1 LYFIP
6 FFVSENASF
15 DRILVRS
22 ASTFVGTATIRLGV
36 YNNADDVPTSLL
48 FDAGTA
54 SVTAANQTATITISE
69 TINAGWYWLAL
80 LTEVAATTNTFV
92 AGNLFIIPN
101 VGRIAAAPT
110 TSNYRTAYAQASVAA
125 GGLPA
130 SATTPGTVQIA
141 PVIALRKT

>member
-1 LYFIP
+1 
-6 FFVSENASF
+6 
-15 DRILVRS
+15 
-22 ASTFVGTATIRLGV
+22 LGV

-54 SVTAANQTATITISE
+54 SVTAANETATITISE

-92 AGNLFIIPN
+92 VGNLFIIPN
-101 VGRIAAAPT
+101 VGRIAAVPT
-110 TSNYRTAYAQASVAA
+110 TSNYRTAYVQTSVAA

-130 SATTPGTVQIA
+130 SATTPAAIQTA